1 MSDNKEAR
9 HIVGISETG
18 SSYVVEFAK
27 HEEPVLEDTDYDD
40 EEKGYDDEKSYDD
53 DRDFEIVFTPENSEE
68 EFIFTKELSE
78 EEVLRF
84 YQDKTVRQATEFE
97 TRSIDVESRKVTL
110 VASSEEPV
118 TRSFGLEIL
127 SHKKEDIDMSF
138 ANSGKAPLLYQHDDN
153 QQIGKIERF
162 YLDEKNKIT
171 IAEVVF
177 SRNEQADQIFRD
189 VVDDIRNCVSI
200 GYQILGMRK
209 VEEASEPTFAV
220 RFKVLECSIVS
231 LPADPTVGVLR
242 REEPKNNIE
251 RADGIETINNVNP
264 TNKKGLEMENNENNI
279 PEVSVEVSRNDIA
292 KGNAQILEMGEAFGE
307 QRLAN
312 EFVSNGKDVDDFRSA
327 LLSKIKKAKNEVELN
342 NVDMSAKE
350 QRDYSILNVVRAQLT
365 GNWAEA
371 GLEKEVS
378 DEIAKRSGKSA
389 RGCFI
394 PNNMN
399 FQRDLTAG
407 TNSAGGFLVPENHMG
422 DMFID
427 RLKAKSSVVEAGA
440 RVLESEGDIAI
451 PRLSSGANNVAWV
464 SEGSAPSESALT
476 FGQLLL
482 SPKGLRGYVDI
493 SRILA
498 NNSNPSAEQIV
509 RDDLVSSF
517 AEKVDQTALVGGGS
531 NEPTGIIGDSDVPV
545 VAIGTNGGDMTYAKL
560 LDMYKSVI
568 NNNAMFSDGKWI
580 LNPVT
585 EAKLRQTLKS
595 SADTS
600 SNFIY
605 GDDRKI
611 LGYDS
616 IVTTNMPSNL
626 SKGSASNT
634 LSGMIFGDFSQL
646 MIANFSPVDVLVD
659 PYTGS
664 NAGNIRIN
672 TYLDMDLGL
681 RHAHSFAVCK
691 DITTA

>member
-9 HIVGISETG
+9 HIVAVSETDA
-18 SSYVVEFAK
+18 SYVIEFAK
-27 HEEPVLEDTDYDD
+27 HDDKEAEIEEQSYS
-40 EEKGYDDEKSYDD
+40 EEKSLEEE
-53 DRDFEIVFTPENSEE
+53 RELEIVFTPEGSED
-68 EFIFTKELSE
+68 EFIFAEDLSE

-84 YQDKTVRQATEFE
+84 YQDKTVRQSVEFE
-97 TRSIDVESRKVTL
+97 TRSIDVESRSVTL

-118 TRSFGLEIL
+118 SRSFGQEIL
-127 SHKKEDIDMSF
+127 SHRADDIDMSF
-138 ANSGKAPLLYQHDDN
+138 ANSGKAPLLFQHDDD

-177 SRNEQADQIFRD
+177 SRNELADQIFRD

-209 VEEASEPTFAV
+209 VENASEPTFAV

-231 LPADPTVGVLR
+231 IPADPTVGVIR
-242 REEPKNNIE
+242 NEDPETNIE
-251 RADGIETINNVNP
+251 RAVDVETEININP
-264 TNKKGLEMENNENNI
+264 SNKKERKMENENT
-279 PEVSVEVSRNDIA
+279 PKVEVEVSRNDIA
-292 KGNAQILEMGEAFGE
+292 KGNAQILEMGEAFGQ
-307 QRLAN
+307 QRLAS
-312 EFVSNGKDVDDFRSA
+312 EFVSGGRNVNEFRSA
-327 LLSKIKKAKNEVELN
+327 LLGKIKESKNEVELN
-342 NVDMSAKE
+342 NVDMSSKE
-350 QRDYSILNVVRAQLT
+350 QRSYSILNVVRAQLT
-365 GNWAEA
+365 GNWKEA

-378 DEIAKRSGKSA
+378 DEIASRSGKTA
-389 RGCFI
+389 RGCYI

-399 FQRDLTAG
+399 YGKRDLTAG
-407 TNSAGGFLVPENHMG
+407 TDSAGGYLVPENHMG

-440 RVLESEGDIAI
+440 RLIESQGNIVI
-451 PRLSSGANNVAWV
+451 PQLLTGANNVSWV
-464 SEGSAPSESALT
+464 AEGSAPTESAMT
-476 FGQLLL
+476 FSQVELA
-482 SPKGLRGYVDI
+482 PKGLRGFVDI

-498 NNSNPSAEQIV
+498 NNSNPDAEQIV
-509 RDDLVSSF
+509 RDDLVSTF
-517 AEKVDQTALVGGGS
+517 AEKVDQTALVGGGT
-531 NEPTGIIGDSDVPV
+531 NEPTGVIGDSNVPV
-545 VAIGTNGGDMTYAKL
+545 IAIGTNGGNMTYAKL

-568 NNNAMFSDGKWI
+568 NNNAMFSNGKWI
-580 LNPVT
+580 INPST
-585 EAKLRQTLKS
+585 EAKLRQTLK
-595 SADTS
+595 DTNDTA
-600 SNFIY
+600 SNFIF
-605 GDDRKI
+605 GDDRQI

-626 SKGSASNT
+626 SKGSASGT
-634 LSGMIFGDFSQL
+634 LSGLIFGDFTQL
-646 MIANFSPVDVLVD
+646 MIANFSPLDVLVD

-664 NAGNIRIN
+664 SAGNIRIN

>member
-1 MSDNKEAR
+1 MSNDKEAR
-9 HIVGISETG
+9 HIVAVSETDD
-18 SSYVVEFAK
+18 SFVVEFAK
-27 HEEPVLEDTDYDD
+27 QDKEEIVDVEEQSYNENKEYEDD
-40 EEKGYDDEKSYDD
+40 E
-53 DRDFEIVFTPENSEE
+53 RDFEIVFTPESTDD
-68 EFIFTKELSE
+68 EFIFTKEHTE
-78 EEVLRF
+78 EDVLRF
-84 YQDKTVRQATEFE
+84 YQDKTVRQSAEFE
-97 TRSIDVESRKVTL
+97 TRSINVEARTVTL

-118 TRSFGLEIL
+118 ARSFGQEIL
-127 SHKKEDIDMSF
+127 SHRADDIDMSF

-177 SRNEQADQIFRD
+177 SRNELADEIFRD

-209 VEEASEPTFAV
+209 VEDASEPTFAV

-231 LPADPTVGVLR
+231 LPADSTVGVIR
-242 REEPKNNIE
+242 REEPENNIDRAEDVETNNINHSNKE
-251 RADGIETINNVNP
+251 R
-264 TNKKGLEMENNENNI
+264 KMENNENET
-279 PEVSVEVSRNDIA
+279 PKVSVEVSRNDIA
-292 KGNAQILEMGEAFGE
+292 KDNSQILEMGEAFGQ

-312 EFVSNGKDVDDFRSA
+312 EFVSGGKNVNEFRSA
-327 LLSKIKKAKNEVELN
+327 LLGKIKESKNEVELN

-350 QRDYSILNVVRAQLT
+350 QRNYSILNVVRAQLT
-365 GNWAEA
+365 NNWKEA

-378 DEIAKRSGKSA
+378 DEIASRTGKNA
-389 RGCFI
+389 RGCYI

-399 FQRDLTAG
+399 YSKRDLTAG
-407 TNSAGGFLVPENHMG
+407 TNSAGGYLVPEQHMG

-440 RVLESEGDIAI
+440 RVIESQGDIVI
-451 PRLSSGANNVAWV
+451 PQLLTGANNVSWV
-464 SEGSAPSESALT
+464 AEGSAPTESAMT
-476 FGQLLL
+476 FGQVAL
-482 SPKGLRGYVDI
+482 SPKGLRGFVDI

-498 NNSNPSAEQIV
+498 NNSNPDAESIV
-509 RDDLVSSF
+509 RDDLVSTF

-531 NEPTGIIGDSDVPV
+531 NEPVGVIGDSNVPV
-545 VAIGTNGGDMTYAKL
+545 VAIGTNGGNMTYAKL

-568 NNNAMFSDGKWI
+568 NNNAMFQDGKWI
-580 LNPVT
+580 MNPSL
-585 EAKLRQTLKS
+585 EAKLRQTLKDS
-595 SADTS
+595 SDTA
-600 SNFIY
+600 SNFIF

-634 LSGMIFGDFSQL
+634 LSGMIFGDFTQL
-646 MIANFSPVDVLVD
+646 MIANFSPLDVLVD

-664 NAGNIRIN
+664 SAGNIRIN